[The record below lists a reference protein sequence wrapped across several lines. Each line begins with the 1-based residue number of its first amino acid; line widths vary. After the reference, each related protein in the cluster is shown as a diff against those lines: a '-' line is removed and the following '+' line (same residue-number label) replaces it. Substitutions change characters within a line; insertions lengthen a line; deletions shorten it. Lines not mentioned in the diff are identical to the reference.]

1 VKQRLSQLL
10 TEALVR
16 GEGMNDFLG
25 RFLSGV
31 AEVLGVD
38 RLVLYDYDE
47 HVDAYDLLWFHGH
60 PADART
66 ELRRRLLTLDV
77 RRALEQREPYRTDD
91 DERQLLVP
99 LYFQDTLEAVLL
111 IESSETLTLDDTTR
125 EAYALISR
133 FLGLFMSSSRLPV
146 NQRREPFQVSALER
160 AREVQMSY
168 LPAQCAATDRYEIFG
183 YNQSS
188 ALVGG
193 DYFDYF
199 CHRRRTLQFVV
210 ADACGHGMPAALTI
224 CTFRE
229 LLHGEVRHMTELE
242 GLFDELNRKLY
253 TNADQLRYLT
263 AVFFDFDENNGELR
277 YFNAG
282 HHKPL
287 IVRASG
293 EHHWLEGG
301 GLPLGMFGDAR
312 YELQSCHVAPGDLL
326 VLFTDGVVDIQ
337 NVQEEFFGI
346 EGVLD
351 AVMLHR
357 GSALTEM
364 VRGVLSRAE
373 QFNRSTEP
381 DDDLPVFGIRFR

>member
-1 VKQRLSQLL
+1 
-10 TEALVR
+10 
-16 GEGMNDFLG
+16 
-25 RFLSGV
+25 
-31 AEVLGVD
+31 
-38 RLVLYDYDE
+38 
-47 HVDAYDLLWFHGH
+47 
-60 PADART
+60 
-66 ELRRRLLTLDV
+66 
-77 RRALEQREPYRTDD
+77 
-91 DERQLLVP
+91 
-99 LYFQDTLEAVLL
+99 
-111 IESSETLTLDDTTR
+111 
-125 EAYALISR
+125 
-133 FLGLFMSSSRLPV
+133 
-146 NQRREPFQVSALER
+146 
-160 AREVQMSY
+160 
-168 LPAQCAATDRYEIFG
+168 
-183 YNQSS
+183 
-188 ALVGG
+188 
-193 DYFDYF
+193 
-199 CHRRRTLQFVV
+199 
-210 ADACGHGMPAALTI
+210 
-224 CTFRE
+224 
-229 LLHGEVRHMTELE
+229 MTELE

-287 IVRASG
+287 MVRASG

-312 YELQSCHVAPGDLL
+312 YEMQTCHVAPGDLL

-337 NVQEEFFGI
+337 NAQEDFFGI

-381 DDDLPVFGIRFR
+381 DDDLTVFGIRFR